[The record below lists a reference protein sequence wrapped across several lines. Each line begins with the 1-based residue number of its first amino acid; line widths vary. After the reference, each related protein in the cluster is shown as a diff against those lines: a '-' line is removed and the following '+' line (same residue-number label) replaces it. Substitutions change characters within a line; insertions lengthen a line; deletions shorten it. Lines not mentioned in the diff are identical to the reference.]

1 MVSTKLITNRR
12 QSSRF
17 LKTNYVYS
25 VFHSSMQ
32 LFSVL
37 VAVAGTALLY
47 ISLLNSASAQTPKP
61 SKSNLF
67 GESLGT
73 NGNRSVDVALPK
85 GEKSISQVSVLFVN
99 PIIGDDKAL
108 GSESAPFKTITHALR
123 SATPNTVITLAKGTY
138 SSQTGEIFPLILKP
152 GVSIQGDAASKGR
165 GILIQGGD
173 DYFTR
178 SYGKQNAAVV
188 GANQSGLIGVTVT
201 NPNPRGYGM
210 LIESTNSTV
219 SDSTFAGSIQDGI
232 AVTGSGTPTI
242 SKNYFYRNGANG
254 LTVSGTAKASVVE
267 NIFQQTGFGIN
278 IAQSAEPVIISNQIQ
293 SNRAGIIV
301 QANARPKLRNN
312 LIQGNRED
320 GLVAIAQAMPDL
332 GSASEPG
339 GNDFRNNGRYDI
351 NASASKQI
359 FSAAGNALATSR
371 IAGKVDISG
380 NTAPVAQNPQ
390 PTSAAAPGNEITFS
404 APETTTQLS
413 NPGITTLP
421 RRTIRNTPLTSQNR
435 STPAIPNI
443 ASNGVSSGLNSQL
456 TPLQAANSLLNAA
469 TPRTNG
475 FPTGNLPTSG
485 QQNQATNDTAQINY
499 VRVNPDTIEFTAP
512 QAAPQQVAMITMP
525 PLTMSPRPL
534 QPMQTAPSLVT
545 PNRLPIPTSDMSP
558 LPAPQTAPLMGYMT
572 PSLIA
577 STGAPIGTSNGLRYR
592 VVVPITSN
600 RDEEIIRTVVPGA
613 FRTSWRGQAVIQVGV
628 FNSTSNAEQMI
639 GTLNNN
645 GLRGVIEALN

>member
-1 MVSTKLITNRR
+1 MVSTKLVTNRR
-12 QSSRF
+12 PSYRS
-17 LKTNYVYS
+17 LKTNYLIS
-25 VFHSSMQ
+25 VFRSSLL

-37 VAVAGTALLY
+37 AGVVGTLLNT
-47 ISLLNSASAQTPKP
+47 SLLNSASAQTPKP
-61 SKSNLF
+61 SKSNLY
-67 GESLGT
+67 GEVGR
-73 NGNRSVDVALPK
+73 NENRSVDVALPK
-85 GEKSISQVSVLFVN
+85 GEKSISQVNVLFVN
-99 PIIGDDKAL
+99 PSTGDDKAL
-108 GSESAPFKTITHALR
+108 GSESAPFKTITHALQA
-123 SATPNTVITLAKGTY
+123 ATPNTVITLAKGTY
-138 SSQTGEIFPLILKP
+138 STQTGEIFPLILKP
-152 GVSIQGDAASKGR
+152 GISIQGDAASKGR
-165 GILIQGGD
+165 GIVIQGGD

-210 LIESTNSTV
+210 LIESTNPTV

-293 SNRAGIIV
+293 SNRTGIIV

-320 GLVAIAQAMPDL
+320 GIVAIAQAMPDL
-332 GSASEPG
+332 GSASEAG

-371 IAGKVDISG
+371 IAGKVDMSG
-380 NTAPVAQNPQ
+380 NTAPLAQTPQ
-390 PTSAAAPGNEITFS
+390 PQETAARGNEITFS

-421 RRTIRNTPLTSQNR
+421 RKTIPNTPLRSSNR
-435 STPAIPNI
+435 STPTIPNI
-443 ASNGVSSGLNSQL
+443 ASNAASSGLNSQL
-456 TPLQAANSLLNAA
+456 MPLQAANSFLNAA
-469 TPRTNG
+469 TPPTNG
-475 FPTGNLPTSG
+475 FPTGNLSTSE
-485 QQNQATNDTAQINY
+485 QQNQVAADTAQINY

-512 QAAPQQVAMITMP
+512 QAATQQVATITMP
-525 PLTMSPRPL
+525 PLPMSPRPL
-534 QPMQTAPSLVT
+534 PPIQTVPGIMT

-558 LPAPQTAPLMGYMT
+558 LPAQQTAPLMGYMT

-577 STGAPIGTSNGLRYR
+577 STGAPIGTASSGLRYR

-600 RDEEIIRTVVPGA
+600 RDEEIVRTVVPGA
-613 FRTSWRGQAVIQVGV
+613 FRTSWRGQGVIQVGV
-628 FNSTSNAEQMI
+628 FNSTYNAEQMI
-639 GTLNNN
+639 RTLNNN
-645 GLRGVIEALN
+645 GLRGMIEALN